1 MSAERTSTAIH
12 TMLPLSCAGNGRK
25 RHDATPPASIS
36 TAKHHTPP
44 RGHVPPARL
53 RGRAVCRSRGPCPD
67 LPPRLGALPFVRD
80 TLTTEAAPPLDGAP
94 DIQPPV
100 GFAPQLRGGRERF
113 PLVAA
118 AESHADGAGSGTPSD
133 EPANTAELAK
143 KLQNP
148 VTDLITVPMQ
158 HNWDFGIGPADAMRS
173 RNCCLSLA
181 LSPLRKGHARFRTMC
196 TCTSSQCRNGSSAV
210 ADSYKRKRAQLR
222 VSKMSP

>member
-12 TMLPLSCAGNGRK
+12 TMHSLSCAGNGRK

-36 TAKHHTPP
+36 TAKIHTPP
-44 RGHVPPARL
+44 RWPCASSSPAWARCVSLSGSVPRPA
-53 RGRAVCRSRGPCPD
+53 
-67 LPPRLGALPFVRD
+67 PRLGALPFVRD

-133 EPANTAELAK
+133 EQANTAELAEQR
-143 KLQNP
+143 QNP
-148 VTDLITVPMQ
+148 VADLITVPMQ
-158 HNWDFGIGPADAMRS
+158 HNWDFGIGPADARRS
-173 RNCCLSLA
+173 RNCPA
-181 LSPLRKGHARFRTMC
+181 
-196 TCTSSQCRNGSSAV
+196 
-210 ADSYKRKRAQLR
+210 
-222 VSKMSP
+222 

>member
-1 MSAERTSTAIH
+1 MPRLQPRSLPQRST
-12 TMLPLSCAGNGRK
+12 
-25 RHDATPPASIS
+25 
-36 TAKHHTPP
+36 HHLAAMCLQLACV
-44 RGHVPPARL
+44 GALCVAL
-53 RGRAVCRSRGPCPD
+53 EVRAQTC
-67 LPPRLGALPFVRD
+67 PPRLGALPFVRD

-158 HNWDFGIGPADAMRS
+158 HNWDLGIGPADAMRS